1 MTSLLGRIGR
11 SRKATE
17 KKEKVKDVKRRA
29 FLINSCKFVIDQK
42 YEPIKPIGKGAYG
55 VVCSAKDTTDGAKV
69 AIKKIT
75 DAFEDLIDAKRI
87 LREVKLLQHFD
98 HENVI
103 GLRDMM
109 NPPLEEPFNDVYM
122 VLDLMDTDMERIICS
137 NNDLTDHHVQYFVYQ
152 LLRGLKYIH
161 SANVIHRDLKPSNL
175 LLNADCDLK
184 ICDFGLARGVKDDV
198 DLTKY
203 VVTRWYRAPELLCSC
218 VDYTEAI
225 DVWSV
230 GCILAEL
237 LGRKP
242 LWPGQDYIEQIEMIV
257 SNVGSP
263 SDEDLEFISNER
275 AYAYLKKLKKRK
287 KIPWEQTFPKANP
300 LAVDLLDKLLMFNA
314 KKRISINEALK
325 HPYLEELA
333 LPETETE
340 CRGAFDFSFE
350 DDLNTK
356 ESIQEHMW
364 EEIFKS
370 RPFLREVKARMEADG
385 TLGKAYPKKKKRSS
399 SQSKGDGTAEITKR
413 LSSNKIS

>member
-1 MTSLLGRIGR
+1 MSGLLTRIGR
-11 SRKATE
+11 SRKSTE
-17 KKEKVKDVKRRA
+17 KKDKVRDVKKRA
-29 FLINSCKFVIDQK
+29 FLINACKFVIDQK

-55 VVCSAKDTTDGAKV
+55 VVCSAKDSTTETKV

-75 DAFEDLIDAKRI
+75 DAFEDLVDAKRI
-87 LREVKLLQHFD
+87 LREAKLLQHFD
-98 HENVI
+98 HENVVS
-103 GLRDMM
+103 LLDMM

-122 VLDLMDTDMERIICS
+122 VLELMDTDMERIICS
-137 NNDLTDHHVQYFVYQ
+137 NNDLTDHHVQYFIYQ

-161 SANVIHRDLKPSNL
+161 SGKVIHRDLKPGNL

-218 VDYTEAI
+218 IDYTAAI
-225 DVWSV
+225 DVWSC

-242 LWPGQDYIEQIEMIV
+242 LWPGQDYIEQIDMII

-263 SDEDLEFISNER
+263 TDEDLESISNVR
-275 AYAYLKKLKKRK
+275 ANAYLKKLPKKK
-287 KIPWEQTFPKANP
+287 KIPWEKTFPKANP
-300 LAVDLLDKLLMFNA
+300 QAIDLLDKMLLFDP
-314 KKRISINEALK
+314 KQRITVEDALR

-333 LPETETE
+333 LPETETK
-340 CRGAFDFSFE
+340 CHTQFDFSFE
-350 DDLNTK
+350 DDLHTK
-356 ESIQEHMW
+356 EDIQDHMW

-370 RPFLREVKARMEADG
+370 RPFLREVKQKMQSAG
-385 TLGKAYPKKKKRSS
+385 TLGKGYPKKKK
-399 SQSKGDGTAEITKR
+399 KTEKKDDTEKITKGIHSTR
-413 LSSNKIS
+413 LGSK

>member
-1 MTSLLGRIGR
+1 MSGLLGRIGR
-11 SRKATE
+11 SRKGMEKE
-17 KKEKVKDVKRRA
+17 KKSKDVKKRA
-29 FLINSCKFVIDQK
+29 FLINQCKFVIDQR

-55 VVCSAKDTTDGAKV
+55 VVCSAKDSQDGAKV

-87 LREVKLLQHFD
+87 LREVKLLTHFD
-98 HENVI
+98 HENVSCM
-103 GLRDMM
+103 RDLM

-122 VLDLMDTDMERIICS
+122 VLDLMDTDMEKIICS
-137 NNDLTDHHVQYFVYQ
+137 NNDLTDHHVQYFIYQ

-225 DVWSV
+225 DIWSV

-242 LWPGQDYIEQIEMIV
+242 LWPGSDYIEQIDMILGTI
-257 SNVGSP
+257 GSP
-263 SDEDLEFISNER
+263 PEEDFDAISNKR
-275 AYAYLKKLKKRK
+275 ANEYLKKLKRK
-287 KIPWEQTFPKANP
+287 NGIPWTTTFPNANP
-300 LAVDLLDKLLMFNA
+300 LACDFLEKLLQWNPR
-314 KKRISINEALK
+314 KRITVNEALR

-333 LPETETE
+333 LPESETE
-340 CRGAFDFSFE
+340 CKSAFDFSFE
-350 DDLNTK
+350 DDLNTR

-364 EEIFKS
+364 EEIFKA
-370 RPFLREVKARMEADG
+370 RPFLQSIKKQMEADG
-385 TLGKAYPKKKKRSS
+385 TLGKGTKKKKRSKDDLATRMS
-399 SQSKGDGTAEITKR
+399 GA
-413 LSSNKIS
+413 KI

>member
-1 MTSLLGRIGR
+1 
-11 SRKATE
+11 
-17 KKEKVKDVKRRA
+17 
-29 FLINSCKFVIDQK
+29 LINACKFVIDQK

-55 VVCSAKDTTDGAKV
+55 VVCSAKDSTDGAKV

-87 LREVKLLQHFD
+87 LREVKLLQHFEHD
-98 HENVI
+98 NVV

-137 NNDLTDHHVQYFVYQ
+137 NNDLTDHHVQYFIYQ

-242 LWPGQDYIEQIEMIV
+242 LWPGQDYIEQIDMIIKT
-257 SNVGSP
+257 VGSP
-263 SDEDLEFISNER
+263 TDEDLEAISNQR
-275 AYAYLKKLKKRK
+275 AFAYLKKLAKRK
-287 KIPWEQTFPKANP
+287 CTPWKKTFPKANP
-300 LAVDLLDKLLMFNA
+300 GALDLLEKMLMFNPR
-314 KKRISINEALK
+314 KRISVEEALR
-325 HPYLEELA
+325 HPYLDELS
-333 LPETETE
+333 LPETEIK
-340 CRGAFDFSFE
+340 CQAQFDFSFE

-356 ESIQEHMW
+356 ESIQDHMW

-370 RPFLREVKARMEADG
+370 RPFLRGVKQHMEANG
-385 TLGKAYPKKKKRSS
+385 SFGKGYKKKKSE
-399 SQSKGDGTAEITKR
+399 SKDATSGLTKSMGAAK
-413 LSSNKIS
+413 LS

>member
-1 MTSLLGRIGR
+1 MSGLLGRIGR
-11 SRKATE
+11 SRKSTE
-17 KKEKVKDVKRRA
+17 KKAAKGAKDCKKRA

-55 VVCSAKDTTDGAKV
+55 VVCSAKDKEDGAKV

-87 LREVKLLQHFD
+87 LREAKLLQHFD
-98 HENVI
+98 HENVV

-122 VLDLMDTDMERIICS
+122 VLELIDTDMERIICS
-137 NNDLTDHHVQYFVYQ
+137 NNDLTDHHVQYFIYQ

-225 DVWSV
+225 DVWST

-242 LWPGQDYIEQIEMIV
+242 LWPGQDYIEQIDMIIN
-257 SNVGSP
+257 SVGSP
-263 SDEDLEFISNER
+263 TEDDLAAISNER

-287 KIPWEQTFPKANP
+287 GIPWKETFPKANP
-300 LAVDLLDKLLMFNA
+300 QALDLLQKMLRFDPNT
-314 KKRISINEALK
+314 RISVEEALR
-325 HPYLEELA
+325 HPYLEDLSI
-333 LPETETE
+333 PESETK
-340 CRGAFDFSFE
+340 CQSVFDFSFE
-350 DDLNTK
+350 DDLDTR

-370 RPFLREVKARMEADG
+370 RPFLRDIKQRMEADG
-385 TLGKAYPKKKKRSS
+385 TLGKGYKKKKSKSDHKRDSTSS
-399 SQSKGDGTAEITKR
+399 VTK
-413 LSSNKIS
+413 SMNEMKT